1 MTEEHPQ
8 TPRAE
13 YHLQQF
19 IKATEEHERAV
30 LLEEYDLL
38 EPAETP
44 IPKGVIKD
52 DDKPNRVK
60 VKPSNDF
67 EEVAVREAA
76 KQNLTVIGVDTVEAG
91 PEHPD
96 VKKNVKLEI
105 EHEGIVA
112 EFHFVKERSEHVDVE
127 PVTLEWYEQAVST
140 ILKYNSFTDE

>member
-8 TPRAE
+8 IPRAE
-13 YHLQQF
+13 YHLEQF
-19 IKATEEHERAV
+19 IKVTEEHERTV

-38 EPAETP
+38 KPVETP
-44 IPKGVIKD
+44 VPKGILKD
-52 DDKPNRVK
+52 DESDPLD
-60 VKPSNDF
+60 VKPSNEF
-67 EEVAVREAA
+67 EEIAVREAG
-76 KQNLTVIGVDTVEAG
+76 KQGVTVVGVDTVEAG

>member
-8 TPRAE
+8 TPRAK
-13 YHLQQF
+13 YHLEQF

-30 LLEEYDLL
+30 LLEEHDLL
-38 EPAETP
+38 QPAETP

-52 DDKPNRVK
+52 DDKPNRVN
-60 VKPSNDF
+60 VKPSDDF
-67 EEVAVREAA
+67 EGAAVREAA
-76 KQNLTVIGVDTVEAG
+76 KQNLTVLGVDTVEAG
-91 PEHPD
+91 PDHPD

-105 EHEGIVA
+105 EYEGIVA
-112 EFHFVKERSEHVDVE
+112 EFHFVKERSDHVDAE